1 MKEPVSVCLKCL
13 QEICFGRGH

>member
-13 QEICFGRGH
+13 QEICSGRGH